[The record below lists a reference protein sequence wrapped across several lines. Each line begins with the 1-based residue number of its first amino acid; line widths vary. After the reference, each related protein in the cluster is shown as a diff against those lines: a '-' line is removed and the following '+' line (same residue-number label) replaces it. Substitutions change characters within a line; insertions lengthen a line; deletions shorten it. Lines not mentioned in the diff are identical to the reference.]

1 MRARLHVLTALALAA
16 GAGACARTGAG
27 GALPATA
34 AATATTTGPAT
45 PRTAP
50 LGPPAAVTSGSPDFS
65 AIALMTADGRPTTL
79 AGAIG
84 ARPALVSFWAPWCEP
99 CLREQPDLQRLARA
113 IAPCDALVVGVAV
126 GEGPATVSAFARER
140 QVTFPELADER
151 FALSDALG
159 QRRIPTTL
167 VLDANQHIV
176 FTGEALDQPAIT
188 ALTSLLHR
196 PSSPC
201 PAP

>member
-1 MRARLHVLTALALAA
+1 MRARLHLLSAVALAA
-16 GAGACARTGAG
+16 GAAACARTGAG
-27 GALPATA
+27 GTLPATA
-34 AATATTTGPAT
+34 
-45 PRTAP
+45 TAP
-50 LGPPAAVTSGSPDFS
+50 SGAAPPGPRAPVASGSTDFR
-65 AIALMTADGRPTTL
+65 AVALMTADGRPTTL

-113 IAPCDALVVGVAV
+113 IAPCDALIVGVAV
-126 GEGPATVSAFARER
+126 GEGPTTVSAFARER
-140 QVTFPELADER
+140 QVTFPQLTDER

-167 VLDANQHIV
+167 VLDANQRIV

-188 ALTSLLHR
+188 ALTSLLHT
-196 PSSPC
+196 C
-201 PAP
+201 PPP